1 MSQVSEGQGEHCP
14 LCANKQRL
22 VPLWFQESTETW
34 IKCDLCQVW
43 CHASCLKLPSEE
55 CDRIDEYHCPE
66 CTKSYGP
73 SIYKVGI
80 RKSQREHS
88 KVNYADLEN
97 GLTGNPYKWKRVLDS
112 KLFQKHKFRKVRG
125 EQLTIDWIRWF
136 GLEEPII
143 IESSDGLD
151 MKMPHKD
158 ITVSEIAEAVGYD
171 TPVDVIDVS
180 TQQEIPDWNM
190 YKWATYFDG
199 PKRDQVLNVI
209 SLEVSDTS
217 FGKSIVRPRI
227 VRELDW
233 VENMWPLHT
242 KNIEYPKVQ
251 LYCLMSIKDS
261 FTDFHIDFGGT
272 SVFYHVIK
280 GSKVFYF
287 VPPTPSNLKRYSR
300 WISSPEQS
308 MTFFAD
314 LVKDSYEV
322 KLVAGNTMIIPT
334 GWIHAVYTPDDSI
347 VIGGNFLQGFN
358 IRGQLAVYDIEKRT
372 NVPIK
377 YRFPYFEKMC
387 WYAGKYYN
395 EILKEDPLSLS
406 QWELKGIVDLALF
419 LLDLAGRFGSG
430 NESTTEEQ
438 QLIKDNI
445 PEEISDP
452 TRLTKRLSRRINRI
466 ISQGNVD
473 FEEELEDKN
482 HNLKSRS
489 DNNSG
494 KAWENSVSGSTK
506 IKLRVKRRIVDE
518 DHERRVKWT
527 KTNNSVP
534 PRPSP
539 YNYSIYSYD
548 ENDRES
554 STSPTPEEIV
564 RVEQIIKEK
573 IREFEKEKLQKLE
586 ETEKFHWE
594 EI

>member
-1 MSQVSEGQGEHCP
+1 MSQVMDTPGEKCP
-14 LCANKQRL
+14 LCADKQRL
-22 VPLWFQESTETW
+22 VPLWFQENTETW
-34 IKCDLCQVW
+34 IKCDICNVW

-55 CDRIDEYHCPE
+55 CDRIDEYHCPN
-66 CTKSYGP
+66 CTRTHGP
-73 SIYKVGI
+73 SVYKVGI
-80 RKSQREHS
+80 RKSKREHS

-112 KLFQKHKFRKVRG
+112 KIFQKHKFRKIRG
-125 EQLTIDWIRWF
+125 EQLTIDWVRWF

-143 IESSDGLD
+143 IENPDGLD

-158 ITVSEIAEAVGYD
+158 ITVSEIAETVGYD

-209 SLEVSDTS
+209 SLEVSETP
-217 FGKSIVRPRI
+217 FGDSILRPRI

-233 VENMWPLHT
+233 VENMWPN
-242 KNIEYPKVQ
+242 KKMVEYPKVQ

-261 FTDFHIDFGGT
+261 FTDFHIDFGGS
-272 SVFYHVIK
+272 SVFYHVIR

-287 VPPTPSNLKRYSR
+287 VPPTPSNLKKYSR

-314 LVKDSYEV
+314 LVKDCFEV

-347 VIGGNFLQGFN
+347 VIGGNFLHGFN
-358 IRGQLAVYDIEKRT
+358 IGIQLAIYDIEKRT

-377 YRFPYFEKMC
+377 YRFPYFEKMS
-387 WYAGKYYN
+387 WYAGKHYN
-395 EILKEDPLSLS
+395 KILKEDPSSLS
-406 QWELKGIVDLALF
+406 QWELKGIVELALF
-419 LLDLAGRFGSG
+419 LLGFTGKLES
-430 NESTTEEQ
+430 NSESTMEER

-445 PEEISDP
+445 PNEVSDP
-452 TRLTKRLSRRINRI
+452 IRLTKRLSRRINRI
-466 ISQGNVD
+466 INQGNMNFD
-473 FEEELEDKN
+473 EEESEDQKVNIKSCRRN
-482 HNLKSRS
+482 H
-489 DNNSG
+489 DDNSG
-494 KAWENSVSGSTK
+494 TSRKDNSVSTK
-506 IKLRVKRRIVDE
+506 IKLRVKKRVLED
-518 DHERRVKWT
+518 DHERSVKWA
-527 KTNNSVP
+527 KTSSSVP
-534 PRPSP
+534 RPPP

-554 STSPTPEEIV
+554 STSPTPEEIAK
-564 RVEQIIKEK
+564 VEQIIKEK
-573 IREFEKEKLQKLE
+573 IREFELE
-586 ETEKFHWE
+586 NRKKSYKS
-594 EI
+594 